1 MKIAAIGLAGLG
13 IVCAGVWAVALVVK
27 NNPPVATSVESSP
40 VPTTQATGSG
50 GGSAFDETS
59 KETCGDPPDAN
70 ATWYAVFIDGG
81 NLNEVHRKYCK
92 DAIAVNRQDSGKA
105 SIQVAS
111 FSDRARAE
119 AFAKSVSGEVSRYE
133 PKVATS
139 DASESKA
146 ARLQKTFA
154 INESD
159 SLTAKAAKY
168 YGQENYAKSLEL
180 FEQILESDPTNP
192 RIWMNVGEVHHK
204 LGDDYNAKLAMD
216 KSRELYLAQGDEG
229 GIKQVEG
236 LLESWSSQSSA
247 NGIRKRSH

>member
-1 MKIAAIGLAGLG
+1 MKLVAFGLIGVGVLGAA
-13 IVCAGVWAVALVVK
+13 VWGSLSALNNAPVSTPLPVSVA
-27 NNPPVATSVESSP
+27 SP
-40 VPTTQATGSG
+40 SPIPTTQTTGS
-50 GGSAFDETS
+50 SFDETA

-81 NLNEVHRKYCK
+81 NLNEIHRRFCK

-119 AFAKSVSGEVSRYE
+119 AFARSVNGEVSRYE

-139 DASESKA
+139 DDSGSRAS
-146 ARLQKTFA
+146 RLQKTFA

-168 YGQENYAKSLEL
+168 YGQENYVKSLEL

-236 LLESWSSQSSA
+236 LLESWSSQHSA

>member
-27 NNPPVATSVESSP
+27 NNSPVATSVVPSP

-59 KETCGDPPDAN
+59 KETCGDPPDAS

-81 NLNEVHRKYCK
+81 NLNEVHRRFCK

-133 PKVATS
+133 PKVAGRESTVGTTS
-139 DASESKA
+139 EPGSKMRQAIESYASRNYE
-146 ARLQKTFA
+146 R
-154 INESD
+154 
-159 SLTAKAAKY
+159 SLKLF
-168 YGQENYAKSLEL
+168 QEIIE
-180 FEQILESDPTNP
+180 EDPSNAQVW
-192 RIWMNVGEVHHK
+192 RNLGEAYHAT
-204 LGDDYNAKLAMD
+204 GDDYNASLAMNKSKEIYLQNGD
-216 KSRELYLAQGDEG
+216 KNGAY
-229 GIKQVEG
+229 QVETQ
-236 LLESWSSQSSA
+236 LESWKS
-247 NGIRKRSH
+247 KRV